1 MNGYYTMIEYNP
13 EIHQLC
19 FPFLVKAEA
28 EKIFSFLTRK
38 TFSEKSVVMQ
48 PGDVAGCCYFLMAG
62 KFAVQQATDFVGK
75 TQVVGLLDPGA
86 PVGEAGLL
94 PQQERVSTVVAVIES
109 EVLELS
115 QGDFV
120 QIKKDSPELALKI
133 MEWLLDRTSRR
144 LQKNSERLAKIL

>member
-1 MNGYYTMIEYNP
+1 MTEYNS

-19 FPFLVKAEA
+19 FPFLVKDEA
-28 EKIFSFLTRK
+28 EKLFFFLARK
-38 TFSEKSVVMQ
+38 TFAEKSFVMQ
-48 PGDVAGCCYFLMAG
+48 PGDVAVSCLFLVAG

-75 TQVVGLLDPGA
+75 SQVVGLLDPGA

-94 PQQERVSTVVAVIES
+94 QQQERVSTVVAVEES

-115 QGDFV
+115 QADFV
-120 QIKKDSPELALKI
+120 QIKKDSPELAFKI
-133 MEWLLDRTSRR
+133 MEWMLDRTSRR